1 MGAHVDVQ
9 LVDESGAVACSIE
22 NIMLQ
27 NNGGSLIPCCRL
39 QRSTFK
45 ALGLGT
51 FFDIKRT
58 DGKPYFTPKA
68 RQYFV
73 ALQPDAVAVGK
84 PIAFNPGST
93 LEAIAVIKAL
103 QALRSTGVVGKP
115 ATIGATLRFVLRSH
129 APMPEAAA
137 AGGAGEAAAAD
148 AQMGEVGE

>member
-1 MGAHVDVQ
+1 MDVQ
-9 LVDESGAVACSIE
+9 LVDDSGAVVYFIE

-27 NNGGSLIPCCRL
+27 GNGGSLMPCCRM
-39 QRSTFK
+39 QRSTFE

-93 LEAIAVIKAL
+93 LEAIAAIKAL

-129 APMPEAAA
+129 APMPAAAA